1 MKKRNLLVYLLTGCV
16 LTASMSVGT
25 MATVH
30 AETETTSAAAV
41 EPGTNMYAAGELTLN
56 TPVSGTSENANDC
69 HWYSFTT
76 GASGTE
82 YQITCLNRSSG
93 ALQVYFNVY
102 DEMGTVLYEGEAF
115 QGGVP
120 SVITAGDLEAD
131 TTYYISVVSPN
142 SSASRDYTLTVKD
155 PTAPA
160 PEIVS
165 TGEELVPGDSMYTA
179 GSIPLGKKASGT
191 TESEED
197 YHWYSFTTEAEAGVE
212 YQISCVNATPNTNQV
227 YFGIYDANSEALY
240 SGEALSDGKPSIILA
255 SDLQPDTTYY
265 IRVVSAGSAA
275 AKDYILMVKAPKA
288 DDKKAAPAD
297 GTAAAEE
304 QTQGAAAEDTEAF
317 AEAAAE

>member
-1 MKKRNLLVYLLTGCV
+1 MKKRNVFVYLLTGCV

-25 MATVH
+25 TAAVH
-30 AETETTSAAAV
+30 AEAAATSAAAV

-56 TPVSGTSENANDC
+56 TPVSGTSENENDY

-76 GASGTE
+76 GAAGTE

-93 ALQVYFNVY
+93 APQVYFNVY

-142 SSASRDYTLTVKD
+142 ATISRDYTLTVKD
-155 PTAPA
+155 LTAPA

-165 TGEELVPGDSMYTA
+165 TGEELVPGDNMYTA
-179 GSIPLGKKASGT
+179 GAIPLGKKASGT
-191 TESEED
+191 TESTED

-227 YFGIYDANSEALY
+227 YFGIYDANSQELY
-240 SGEALSDGKPSIILA
+240 SGEALSDGKPSTILA

-265 IRVVSAGSAA
+265 VRVVSAGSDA

-297 GTAAAEE
+297 GAAAADS
-304 QTQGAAAEDTEAF
+304 QTQAAAAD
-317 AEAAAE
+317 AEASAAEAE

>member
-1 MKKRNLLVYLLTGCV
+1 
-16 LTASMSVGT
+16 
-25 MATVH
+25 
-30 AETETTSAAAV
+30 
-41 EPGTNMYAAGELTLN
+41 
-56 TPVSGTSENANDC
+56 
-69 HWYSFTT
+69 
-76 GASGTE
+76 
-82 YQITCLNRSSG
+82 
-93 ALQVYFNVY
+93 
-102 DEMGTVLYEGEAF
+102 MGTVLYEGEAF
-115 QGGVP
+115 QGGIP

-142 SSASRDYTLTVKD
+142 AAISRDYTLTVKD

-191 TESEED
+191 TENDED

-227 YFGIYDANSEALY
+227 YFGIYDANSEELY
-240 SGEALSDGKPSIILA
+240 SGEALSDGKPSTILA

-265 IRVVSAGSAA
+265 IRVVSAGSTA

-288 DDKKAAPAD
+288 DDKKAASAD
-297 GTAAAEE
+297 
-304 QTQGAAAEDTEAF
+304 GAAAADSQTPAAAAD
-317 AEAAAE
+317 AEAPAAEAE